1 MNDELRLRDF
11 RQKLFVFNPKPVR
24 EALSQASESEDF
36 GENEM
41 ADPVEVINLVFES
54 LKKYIGKEKVHGLIE
69 MKVRR
74 RYECFCGE
82 FYTTNTDS
90 EFFTQ

>member
-1 MNDELRLRDF
+1 
-11 RQKLFVFNPKPVR
+11 
-24 EALSQASESEDF
+24 
-36 GENEM
+36 M